1 MVSFDGG
8 TKNMKSEEMFLA
20 NNRFRFLDY
29 IKEGPALWSVLERIP
44 GIIEEFL
51 DGKKGTEQDVY
62 GHALLPGSVRI
73 PHGSGERSVSVMQ
86 TMAVEEDIYIRQA
99 KVFIGRGTTL
109 EYGAIIKGP
118 CVIGENCEIR
128 QGAYLR
134 GSVIIG
140 DGCVVGHVTEVK
152 KSIFMDRTNAGHFAY
167 VGDSV
172 LGSRVNLGAGV
183 ILANLQFRTPG
194 EIDSGVIRE
203 IVINRRGDAR
213 PTGLEKLG
221 SVIGDYTEVGC
232 NTVMTPGVVIGPRCW
247 VYPNTTV
254 PKGFYEP
261 GKFIRTRGVSLSVD
275 ATDLPQVD

>member
-1 MVSFDGG
+1 M
-8 TKNMKSEEMFLA
+8 EMFLD
-20 NNRFRFLDY
+20 NNRFRFLDS
-29 IKEGPALWSVLERIP
+29 IKEGPEPWSVLGRIS
-44 GIIEEFL
+44 GIIGKFL
-51 DGKKGTEQDVY
+51 DGKQGTAQDVY
-62 GHALLPGSVRI
+62 EHVLLPGSVRL
-73 PHGSGERSVSVMQ
+73 PHGSREQTVSVMR
-86 TMAVEEDIYIRQA
+86 TMAVEEDIYIKQA
-99 KVFIGRGTTL
+99 GVFIGRGTTL

-134 GSVIIG
+134 GCVIIG

-152 KSIFMDRTNAGHFAY
+152 NSIFMDRTNAGHFAY

-194 EIDSGVIRE
+194 EIDSGTIRE
-203 IVINRRGDAR
+203 VVINRRGDAR
-213 PTGLEKLG
+213 RTGLEKIG
-221 SVIGDYTEVGC
+221 AMIGDYTEVGC
-232 NTVMTPGVVIGPRCW
+232 NTVMTPGVVMGARCW

-261 GKFIRTRGVSLSVD
+261 GRFIRTRGVSLSVD
-275 ATDLPQVD
+275 ATGLPPVD